1 MQSTFRALKQLT
13 GVLPVQLASSLSCAT
28 GIRKIRLYATPL
40 DRSGRPSPQRKARR
54 SRESGDEEDESE
66 RVEETVMDAEEEEE
80 RLYSDRLEDLAVVKC
95 RGCGVNFLYHQVI
108 ALYCR
113 QLSVCSVVE
122 SLRFEF
128 GSGARL

>member
-40 DRSGRPSPQRKARR
+40 DRSGRHSPQRKARR

-66 RVEETVMDAEEEEE
+66 DDEEEDDSDDDQKVKI
-80 RLYSDRLEDLAVVKC
+80 RASDFRSYLCYS
-95 RGCGVNFLYHQVI
+95 Y
-108 ALYCR
+108 
-113 QLSVCSVVE
+113 
-122 SLRFEF
+122 
-128 GSGARL
+128 GSARCFKIQFMYF